1 MKKTILAAVLAF
13 AGLMVSAAAEP
24 AKMSLADASGKIA
37 EAIDKPDTM
46 RDIVSK
52 LSAEDQVSFLAKVNS
67 AIDDLKGSPDSKIAK
82 YLDANM
88 AALKASAPGNLSKM
102 LAETFATVPP
112 EALVV
117 INEVFAS
124 KLFNRAAD
132 PEQVLTD
139 DYFTNLVFKA
149 MDVVQKRNETADDAG
164 VRNAFAILMFVRASN
179 GSPSDLADVLVD
191 RLPDATTRELA
202 KSEWLGP
209 ALNEGNYEPL
219 LAAADAGAQPEI
231 AVIIRLA
238 KPQLPLAMLSDIA
251 SGGMGGSIYSGQ
263 VLSISGGSSTQL
275 SDLDNTSGL
284 NRVPRSSYT
293 EDKWYGGGTRGRD
306 DESGKGS
313 GEGTLYPGQDNQL

>member
-13 AGLMVSAAAEP
+13 AGLAVYAAVEP

-37 EAIDKPDTM
+37 EAVDKPDAM

-52 LSAEDQVSFLAKVNS
+52 LSAEDQVAFLAKVNS
-67 AIDDLKGSPDSKIAK
+67 AIDALKGSPDSKIAK
-82 YLDANM
+82 YLDANT

-117 INEVFAS
+117 INEQFAA

-132 PEQVLTD
+132 PEHVFTD
-139 DYFTNLVFKA
+139 DAFTNLVFKA

-179 GSPSDLADVLVD
+179 GTPADLADVLVD
-191 RLPDATTRELA
+191 RLSDATTRELA

-238 KPQLPLAMLSDIA
+238 KPQLPFAMLSDLA
-251 SGGMGGSIYSGQ
+251 TGGVGGGNIYSGQ
-263 VLSISGGSSTQL
+263 VLSISPGTSSNF

-284 NRVPRSSYT
+284 NRIPRSSYAG
-293 EDKWYGGGTRGRD
+293 DSWYGGHSRG
-306 DESGKGS
+306 EEGGNKGLIPPY
-313 GEGTLYPGQDNQL
+313 EGQDSSL